1 MKIFCVVLFCVFVLF
16 SCGYRAGV
24 VQKTGVGYLQFS
36 GVWDANEITVQVD
49 DRQPFKLRTFD
60 AATLFETTP
69 GKHSLKVF
77 QNEKIVVDRVVFLEG
92 QATFEVKVP

>member
-1 MKIFCVVLFCVFVLF
+1 MKTLCFALFCAFVLF
-16 SCGYRAGV
+16 SCGYHTGV

-36 GVWDANEITVQVD
+36 GAWDADEITVQVD
-49 DRQPFKLRTFD
+49 DRQPFKLKTSD

-77 QNEKIVVDRVVFLEG
+77 RNEKIVVDRVVFLES
-92 QATFEVKVP
+92 QATFEVKIP